1 VQLDP
6 EVKAA
11 FDVAFENI
19 KCFHAAQQKNQH
31 LQVETM
37 PVGAFRSLYFFLCF
51 WLVHNNCILVIET
64 VGQYGGN
71 AGYLPSTGGFFN

>member
-11 FDVAFENI
+11 FDVAYENI

-37 PVGAFRSLYFFLCF
+37 PVSAFGILLLFL
-51 WLVHNNCILVIET
+51 VSV
-64 VGQYGGN
+64 
-71 AGYLPSTGGFFN
+71 